1 MSRRVIRTID
11 GQVFSGSRGRFQDRR
26 GKILFKKGLFNTVH
40 INKQN
45 VTTDNVSGSSIA
57 SFFIVLVVILVAVLL
72 LLSAYS
78 LATFEPLADDQQRN
92 PNVTDI
98 TENAKTKAEA
108 KPKATVEVK
117 NETSAQAK
125 TKVVVDVESREYFL
139 LGCSQLEKIKQ
150 QNKRNYE
157 EQKAISFGYKKHR
170 NC

>member
-1 MSRRVIRTID
+1 MSKRVIRTVD

-26 GKILFKKGLFNTVH
+26 GKILFKKGFRETVH

-78 LATFEPLADDQQRN
+78 LATLEPLDDQQRN
-92 PNVTDI
+92 PNVTGI
-98 TENAKTKAEA
+98 TTNTKTSAEA

-117 NETSAQAK
+117 SETAAQTK
-125 TKVVVDVESREYFL
+125 TGVVVDVESGEYFL

-150 QNKRNYE
+150 QNKRNYD
-157 EQKAISFGYKKHR
+157 EQKAISFGFKKHK

>member
-1 MSRRVIRTID
+1 MSRRVIRTVD

-26 GKILFKKGLFNTVH
+26 GKILFKRGFLDTVH

-72 LLSAYS
+72 LVAYS
-78 LATFEPLADDQQRN
+78 LATLEPLDDQQRN

-98 TENAKTKAEA
+98 TANTETKAKV

-117 NETSAQAK
+117 NETIAQAK
-125 TKVVVDVESREYFL
+125 TEVVVDVESREYFL

-150 QNKRNYE
+150 QNKRNYD